1 MSSAIATLEA
11 LQLLVEQLRG
21 TRLPA
26 PLEREASYVDDLGF
40 ASVELVGLVFL
51 CEQRFGVE
59 LVSQRGLLKTL
70 KTAGLTV
77 DAINRLRQEVD
88 GKSPTA
94 GVKPM
99 TEGAF

>member
-1 MSSAIATLEA
+1 MSSPNATLEA
-11 LQLLVEQLRG
+11 LQLLVEQLRD

-26 PLEREASYVDDLGF
+26 PLRRDDSYVDDLGF

-77 DAINRLRQEVD
+77 DAINRLQGTTD
-88 GKSPTA
+88 GKLTA
-94 GVKPM
+94 HGSV
-99 TEGAF
+99 TEGVA